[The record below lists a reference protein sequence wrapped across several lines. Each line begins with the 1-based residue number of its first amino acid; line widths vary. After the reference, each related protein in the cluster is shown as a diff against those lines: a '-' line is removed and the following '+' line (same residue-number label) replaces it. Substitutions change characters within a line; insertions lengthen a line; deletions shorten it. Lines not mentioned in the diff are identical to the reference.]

1 MPSDDL
7 VWRLGSRL
15 PGHDYKIFR
24 TAFVDARHP
33 RTGVERRFSLIE
45 CADWVNIIA
54 ITTDQRVVL
63 VSQYRPGNNTVC
75 LEIPGGMIDP
85 GESPTAAAMRE
96 LLEETGYSGGVVH
109 ELGSV
114 APNPA
119 IQNNRLYTVL
129 ALGVSRTAEPTP
141 DDGECLD
148 ITTAPL
154 AEVQDKLASGQ
165 IDHALVVVAFGQ
177 LALAQT
183 TLSADPTTFRSSR
196 SS

>member
-7 VWRLGSRL
+7 VWKLGARL
-15 PGHDYKIFR
+15 PGHDYRIFR

-45 CADWVNIIA
+45 CADWVNVIA
-54 ITTDQRVVL
+54 MTADHRVVL

-96 LLEETGYSGGVVH
+96 LLEETGYSGGVIY

-129 ALGVSRTAEPTP
+129 ALGVSKTTEPTP
-141 DDGECLD
+141 DGGECLD

-154 AEVQDKLASGQ
+154 AEVQAKLRTGE

-177 LALAQT
+177 LALAQHELT
-183 TLSADPTTFRSSR
+183 ADPATFRSSR